1 MKEHIIGRTREIE
14 RLQRYMASD
23 HSEFIAIYGRRRIGK
38 TFLVREL
45 FESEFAFRIT
55 AKENATTREQL
66 MNFAEVMQRMTGTAC
81 HVSDW
86 SQAFRMLANYIEQ
99 DITTCPKIIFFDE
112 LPWFDTRGTKFVSAL
127 EHFWNDWASYR
138 HDIKLIV
145 CGSATT
151 WMLNKVLNAR
161 GGLHNRVTHS
171 MLLEPFTLRET
182 ELYFRSRGFN
192 YDRNE
197 ILECYMAMGGVAHY
211 LSLFEI
217 DKSVAQNIDMLCF
230 TRGGELVTEFNR
242 MLMSLFRKAE
252 KHIAVITALQTRGMG
267 LTREDIIEQ
276 ANQVNNGNLTTL
288 LRELEECDFIRSYV
302 PFGKAKKDKLYQ
314 LIDPFILFHFRFM
327 HRRSNLGGNYW
338 IKMQSKQD
346 YKSWC
351 GYAFEVVC
359 LNHIEQL
366 VHALGIDGSINTPCS
381 WSYRPSPLTIS
392 NSDDEDLKHR
402 AQIDLLIDRSDQTI
416 NICEMKFSHNEY
428 VITAD
433 NNEIMAR
440 RLRIFSRVTKTH
452 KSLQPVYITPHGL
465 ANNAYARRMPRTIT
479 ANDLFT

>member
-1 MKEHIIGRTREIE
+1 MREHIIGRTREIE
-14 RLQRYMASD
+14 RLLRYIASQR
-23 HSEFIAIYGRRRIGK
+23 SEFIAIYGRRRIGK

-45 FESEFAFRIT
+45 FEHEFAFRIT

-66 MNFAEVMQRMTGTAC
+66 MNFSEAIQRTTGSAC
-81 HVSDW
+81 QIRDW
-86 SQAFRMLANYIEQ
+86 SHAFRILAHHIEQ
-99 DITTCPKIIFFDE
+99 DQSESPKIIFFDE
-112 LPWFDTRGTKFVSAL
+112 LPWFDTGGSKFVSAL
-127 EHFWNDWASYR
+127 EHFWNDWACYR

-171 MLLEPFTLRET
+171 ILLEPFTLLET
-182 ELYFRSRGFN
+182 ELYFHSHGFSYN
-192 YDRNE
+192 RNE
-197 ILECYMAMGGVAHY
+197 ILECYMAMGGIAHY
-211 LSLFEI
+211 LSLFEN

-242 MLMSLFRKAE
+242 MLMSLFHKAE
-252 KHIAVITALQTRGMG
+252 KHIAVITALQARGMG

-276 ANQVNNGNLTTL
+276 AGQVNNGNLTTL

-302 PFGKAKKDKLYQ
+302 PFGKTKKDKLYQ
-314 LIDPFILFHFRFM
+314 LIDPFILFYFRFM
-327 HRRSNLGGNYW
+327 HRNSNLGGDYW
-338 IKMQSKQD
+338 LKMQSRQE

-359 LNHIEQL
+359 LNHINQL
-366 VHALGIDGSINTPCS
+366 IHALGIDGSINTPCS
-381 WSYRPSPLTIS
+381 WSYRPSPQTIR

-402 AQIDLLIDRSDQTI
+402 AQIDLIIDRSDQTI
-416 NICEMKFSHNEY
+416 NICEMKYSHNEY

-433 NNEIMAR
+433 DNATLAR
-440 RLRIFSRVTKTH
+440 RLRIFSRVTKTR
-452 KSLQPVYITPHGL
+452 KSLQPVYITPCGL
-465 ANNAYARRMPRTIT
+465 SNNAYSRRIPRTISI
-479 ANDLFT
+479 NNLFA